1 MNNLDLS
8 LYLVTNN
15 SEDEEKF
22 LNIIEESLKGG
33 VSVVQLREKKAET
46 LDFYNLA
53 LKVKEIT
60 QKYNVPLIIND
71 RIDIALAIDADGV
84 HVGQSD
90 MPAKTARSMI
100 GEDKILGVSAANIK
114 EAKKAQ
120 RDSAD
125 YIGVGAVYPTN
136 TKDDATS
143 VPKKELKEIVK
154 SVDIPVVAI
163 GGITQENAHELND
176 CGIDGLSVVK
186 AALMK
191 ERSSGADYQGALF
204 TDEELGIVAKE
215 VEAKWNKLLEKEKAN
230 RTVFAQR
237 AMHPED
243 VAPEWE
249 KTKKAL
255 GDSKDVERFFTETSK
270 RLNIGLEPQEEGSYI
285 LNITTLP
292 VELRKQIA
300 PIVKT
305 TKSGLL
311 KISFEYPPKQGYT
324 FLQRSNPVVTNF
336 ASYLLEGALSPNTK
350 SPAARCGAYLS
361 DKVSGEII
369 TIYLLRIRYQ
379 IKTTGSRKILMAEE
393 SVVLGIQ
400 GRSNPKVIAD
410 DDVEKLLNGK
420 PTGNLSSEKISEE
433 VKNSIEYYSS
443 NKNVFDE
450 IAKVR
455 AEQLAQDHT
464 SVRKATN
471 IDQKSV
477 KVEACLPCD
486 LIGVYVLLPDEEL

>member
-15 SEDEEKF
+15 SKDEEKF

-176 CGIDGLSVVK
+176 CEIDGLSVVS
-186 AALMK
+186 AIM
-191 ERSSGADYQGALF
+191 
-204 TDEELGIVAKE
+204 
-215 VEAKWNKLLEKEKAN
+215 EAENPK
-230 RTVFAQR
+230 
-237 AMHPED
+237 
-243 VAPEWE
+243 
-249 KTKKAL
+249 
-255 GDSKDVERFFTETSK
+255 
-270 RLNIGLEPQEEGSYI
+270 
-285 LNITTLP
+285 
-292 VELRKQIA
+292 IA
-300 PIVKT
+300 
-305 TKSGLL
+305 SENLL
-311 KISFEYPPKQGYT
+311 KEFK
-324 FLQRSNPVVTNF
+324 
-336 ASYLLEGALSPNTK
+336 A
-350 SPAARCGAYLS
+350 
-361 DKVSGEII
+361 
-369 TIYLLRIRYQ
+369 
-379 IKTTGSRKILMAEE
+379 
-393 SVVLGIQ
+393 
-400 GRSNPKVIAD
+400 
-410 DDVEKLLNGK
+410 
-420 PTGNLSSEKISEE
+420 
-433 VKNSIEYYSS
+433 KNS
-443 NKNVFDE
+443 
-450 IAKVR
+450 
-455 AEQLAQDHT
+455 
-464 SVRKATN
+464 
-471 IDQKSV
+471 
-477 KVEACLPCD
+477 
-486 LIGVYVLLPDEEL
+486 